1 MNGPDRHLGREAIY
15 ASLLYLPCSSRV
27 GGDPNRALLAN
38 LLAGQ
43 AAGCGC
49 LPADLGLGKAV
60 FSHLLATYFPG
71 NAFVGTARPLETIPE
86 WEDLQKLLLEHRAR
100 RSPSELLIASIVAS
114 ACCGRDHLWQDLGLR
129 KRDELSVRDLMT
141 AIDSIDTLYLNEVLN
156 ARVVDILEALKTLGR
171 QHILVEDTD
180 QATGL
185 PRVRGL
191 FSATHIGRLLGVP
204 VLGFDLP
211 RTFAEIEAALVN

>member
-1 MNGPDRHLGREAIY
+1 MTLAAKVRTHKLSPNAMLCASGFNMVAADSPAIEAMTDF
-15 ASLLYLPCSSRV
+15 SRISV
-27 GGDPNRALLAN
+27 VSIGGDASIAEAN
-38 LLAGQ
+38 ARMISRGVRMLMVVGKE
-43 AAGCGC
+43 
-49 LPADLGLGKAV
+49 DEVIGLI
-60 FSHLLATYFPG
+60 
-71 NAFVGTARPLETIPE
+71 TARDIMGEKPM
-86 WEDLQKLLLEHRAR
+86 QMAAAR
-100 RSPSELLIASIVAS
+100 
-114 ACCGRDHLWQDLGLR
+114 GG